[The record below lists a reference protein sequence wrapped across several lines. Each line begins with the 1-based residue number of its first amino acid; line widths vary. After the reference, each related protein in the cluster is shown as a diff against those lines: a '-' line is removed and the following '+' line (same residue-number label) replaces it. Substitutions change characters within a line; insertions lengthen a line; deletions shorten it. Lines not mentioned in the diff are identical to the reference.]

1 MSTSGCDCLNSRKMA
16 LSSSN
21 TGSTR
26 AWMFSVAERE
36 TSVMKLVKQETMQV
50 FDVVRIERRLSA
62 KDDSLRQVITWNENR
77 KTVRYN
83 SKNLAR

>member
-1 MSTSGCDCLNSRKMA
+1 
-16 LSSSN
+16 
-21 TGSTR
+21 
-26 AWMFSVAERE
+26 MFKVAERE

-77 KTVRYN
+77 KTIRYM
-83 SKNLAR
+83 SSCQMEKLSTGDLSRRKLGAKVEA